1 MTNKVILSTPM
12 LLTTG
17 LFRMEEITLEE
28 AKAWVVANNPT
39 NFVGHQTV
47 KVLGLEP
54 ATSRDVCSG
63 YDQALSLKV
72 NGRIEF
78 GKEYT
83 VDEILEVGVICFLI
97 TNQDGSW
104 ASIGV

>member
-28 AKAWVVANNPT
+28 AKAWVAEHNPV
-39 NFVGHQTV
+39 NYVGHQTV

-54 ATSRDVCSG
+54 ATSRDVCTG
-63 YDQALSLKV
+63 YNQALSLKV

-83 VDEILEVGVICFLI
+83 VDEILAVGVTCFLI
-97 TNQDGSW
+97 TDQDNTW